1 MDTVSKNP
9 DNIERI
15 TYCIQA
21 LLAIEVMHNPS
32 SPTNVLVSQ
41 MLLIKRTKGYTM
53 PRLYC
58 EIMRACWL
66 SLYDVSGT
74 SHESQWGAFTFI
86 KVPQILSQLHSIIKG
101 KHLNP
106 ISENCSFEKQQ
117 ILSRIIFLGTDEK
130 SEYSQDVIDALELL
144 TEHSP
149 LLDNLDVKCSCNCLE
164 CLLHELMK
172 MSLITEKH
180 LKYYVNKR

>member
-1 MDTVSKNP
+1 MYNETTKKCYEIESFLKINNVKLTVAIDDALRDIINLNVDTVSKNP

-106 ISENCSFEKQQ
+106 ISENCSF
-117 ILSRIIFLGTDEK
+117 FF
-130 SEYSQDVIDALELL
+130 
-144 TEHSP
+144 
-149 LLDNLDVKCSCNCLE
+149 
-164 CLLHELMK
+164 
-172 MSLITEKH
+172 SLRETSDFVTN
-180 LKYYVNKR
+180 YFF